1 MDFLEKLNSLM
12 NDRGLNRNT
21 LSAGSG
27 IPYTTIDSFY
37 KKGFENA
44 KLSTIQKLADY
55 FDTTL
60 DYLMR
65 DEIDDPNFGKAS
77 GFMFSFQEKN
87 IIEKYRALDT
97 HGHQVVDF
105 LLNAE
110 YDRVQDVMAASRGEV
125 AGKSGTIAVP
135 LLKDALSR
143 KEVGTIPV
151 QPDDEIRKDED
162 DLFALPVTND
172 AMAPFVHP
180 GDKLIVRQQS
190 EVDNGDIAVVL
201 LDGIQVVCKQVIK
214 EGDNLR
220 LVPLNKKYED
230 MVIHKEDIRE
240 KRFETIGRVVK
251 SVQAS

>member
-1 MDFLEKLNSLM
+1 MDFLEKIQQRMKDYNLNA
-12 NDRGLNRNT
+12 RT
-21 LSAGSG
+21 LSIRCGV
-27 IPYTTIDSFY
+27 PYTTIKSMFQRGAGSAGLITVQKIASELD
-37 KKGFENA
+37 
-44 KLSTIQKLADY
+44 LS
-55 FDTTL
+55 L
-60 DYLMR
+60 DYLAN
-65 DEIDDPNFGKAS
+65 DDITDPNYGQSFGLDVT
-77 GFMFSFQEKN
+77 FQEKTL
-87 IIEKYRALDT
+87 IEKFRVLDH
-97 HGHQVVDF
+97 HGNQVVTF

-190 EVDNGDIAVVL
+190 EVDSGDIAVVL
-201 LDGIQVVCKQVIK
+201 LDGMQVVCKQVIK
-214 EGDNLR
+214 EGENLR

-230 MVIHKEDIRE
+230 MVIHKEDIRK
-240 KRFETIGRVVK
+240 KRFEIIGRVVK